1 MCNNQKISFQYI
13 PNALIICQCKT
24 KPIKT
29 NANKTSIL
37 EKSTQF
43 PILSSNTYPVPS
55 SNVDLIDQSSSIKI
69 IPTTSY
75 NEKLSSTKSD
85 LTSSV
90 ELQTTKVEST
100 KIDLTSSLVQSTTTL
115 DSTKADLTSSSL
127 LPTTTLDSTK
137 IDLTSSL
144 VQSTTTLDS
153 TKADLTSSS
162 LLPTTT
168 LDITKVDLTNSVS
181 VPTPTLDST
190 QVDLT
195 SSLLQ
200 PTYSYGKEV
209 KNNLIKQIGKNTNQD
224 KSDSITDSDLF
235 IPMVA
240 TGSVLVAASV
250 VIGFIVYKMF
260 CKNNSIIDSDIE
272 ME

>member
-1 MCNNQKISFQYI
+1 MLKNCYYDDNDDNHLLHFTSDNPFILKGFCSQSDLPCDLPCNSFCFYNFASYNSQIHRNKNCQEVDFKEIKSNNCDTFLMCNGTKNSFLYI
-13 PNALIICQCKT
+13 PNVLSMCQQCEPKSSQV
-24 KPIKT
+24 
-29 NANKTSIL
+29 NVHVTSSMVTT
-37 EKSTQF
+37 STQF
-43 PILSSNTYPVPS
+43 PT
-55 SNVDLIDQSSSIKI
+55 SSSSDLYNPTSSLEI
-69 IPTTSY
+69 IQTTSSAS
-75 NEKLSSTKSD
+75 LSDTKHD
-85 LTSSV
+85 LTSSIAV
-90 ELQTTKVEST
+90 
-100 KIDLTSSLVQSTTTL
+100 
-115 DSTKADLTSSSL
+115 
-127 LPTTTLDSTK
+127 PTTTLDST
-137 IDLTSSL
+137 
-144 VQSTTTLDS
+144 Q
-153 TKADLTSSS
+153 
-162 LLPTTT
+162 
-168 LDITKVDLTNSVS
+168 VDLTNSVS